1 MTTATPQH
9 EGGVAW
15 ELDQAAA
22 LILAS
27 WSADDRDGV
36 LLGLLRYA
44 EGLRNSS
51 LSVVG
56 QVISPLAEQIAG
68 LRGVVERLERLD
80 IDRWQEFRTH
90 IDSVGEGL
98 GRQIDQV
105 VGSVREVAARQGKT
119 EHQLEALEKE
129 LAALALRDTLQYE
142 DGQRD
147 RAAIHAEIEV
157 IKRRLRDLEVRGDG

>member
-119 EHQLEALEKE
+119 ERQLEALEKE

-147 RAAIHAEIEV
+147 RAAIHAEIEA

>member
-56 QVISPLAEQIAG
+56 QAISPLAEQIAG

-119 EHQLEALEKE
+119 ERQLEALEKE

-147 RAAIHAEIEV
+147 RAAIHAEIEA